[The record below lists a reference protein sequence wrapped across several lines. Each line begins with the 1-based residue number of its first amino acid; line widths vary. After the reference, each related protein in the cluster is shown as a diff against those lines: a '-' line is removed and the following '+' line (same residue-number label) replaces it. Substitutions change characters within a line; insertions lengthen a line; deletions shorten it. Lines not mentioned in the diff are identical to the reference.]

1 MITSILFYKGK
12 YVNKVPFKDS
22 FKHVDKNKASI
33 KYVEAIKEVIQMA
46 KYEVIEGFHDLE
58 DDKDY
63 FVGDRFP
70 KPANKR
76 LSKSD

>member
-1 MITSILFYKGK
+1 
-12 YVNKVPFKDS
+12 
-22 FKHVDKNKASI
+22 
-33 KYVEAIKEVIQMA
+33 MA

-70 KPANKR
+70 KPANKKVKQER
-76 LSKSD
+76 LDELASSDNKAGRPLIKKVEEQE